1 VCAVS
6 QNANEDTSQLTPKER
21 IRRNKEQQ
29 MQVGGRGLVR
39 EVAGGLSGKWQGA
52 CQGSGRGLVREVAR
66 GLSGKWRRACQ
77 RNIFYNT

>member
-1 VCAVS
+1 MCVCAVS

-52 CQGSGRGLVREVAR
+52 CQGSGGGRVRGTYFTTHEQAVVSLM
-66 GLSGKWRRACQ
+66 
-77 RNIFYNT
+77 T